1 MSTTTGQLRSLR
13 SSGLKDLSLAVFAQN
28 PLEHLKDADALN
40 TSIQSEE
47 STTTRE
53 GITGDHLKGLAGAEA
68 KVFAHWLVKRGS
80 SPMGWLSKDV
90 A

>member
-1 MSTTTGQLRSLR
+1 
-13 SSGLKDLSLAVFAQN
+13 LKGLSLAVLAQH
-28 PLEHLKDADALN
+28 PLEHLKNADALN

-68 KVFAHWLVKRGS
+68 EVFAHRAGQAREFTDGLAIKR
-80 SPMGWLSKDV
+80 
-90 A
+90 